1 MTSHSRFVNSSDARS
16 EANVSSRRSDRLS
29 SAIYTAPGLFIPS
42 KALDHPADSNK
53 EHTDV
58 DNRLRNG
65 ARSISECADRHLGVI
80 VRRDPTARQEADA
93 ARRQSTASFG
103 TACRVNVTIVA
114 VSHRCFI
121 DVAL

>member
-80 VRRDPTARQEADA
+80 VRRDPTADGRSLPPHEGNQQRRS
-93 ARRQSTASFG
+93 ARRVESM
-103 TACRVNVTIVA
+103 
-114 VSHRCFI
+114 
-121 DVAL
+121 

>member
-65 ARSISECADRHLGVI
+65 ARIDISASSCGGIQPLG
-80 VRRDPTARQEADA
+80 RRLPPHEGNQQRRS
-93 ARRQSTASFG
+93 ARRVESM
-103 TACRVNVTIVA
+103 
-114 VSHRCFI
+114 
-121 DVAL
+121 